1 MSSTPPTPWPLSA
14 ARSTGASNTNLLH
27 AILATQALDE
37 ISTFDDYAHVR
48 RYISTR
54 GRPDL
59 DQTGAGRTIRGL
71 MFWVFPGGKEG
82 PFHETG
88 DGRLK
93 KHGLLVTVE
102 AGSEEEE
109 VVRRVK
115 DGLVDGIIRHEHV
128 GRGGGG
134 IRSSEYTFSTNAS
147 TTSRIEPHADTQ
159 SSKQFPASVAH
170 STGET
175 NFDLLYTILAS
186 VDLDE
191 ISTAEEYT
199 AIRNYVFNQ
208 HQSRSKGKRTQAERG
223 SIFWVYPT
231 GMFGPFHRDESD
243 ETGGGDGQVIRY
255 HGLLLT
261 VEPDVLPEEVV
272 ERVRVGLQDG
282 RIRHE
287 HVGV

>member
-1 MSSTPPTPWPLSA
+1 MSSTPPTPWPLSVA
-14 ARSTGASNTNLLH
+14 CSTGASNTNLLH
-27 AILATQALDE
+27 AILATRALDE

-88 DGRLK
+88 DGKLK

-115 DGLVDGIIRHEHV
+115 DGLVDGVIRHEHV
-128 GRGGGG
+128 GRREGD
-134 IRSSEYTFSTNAS
+134 IASSAPTENAS
-147 TTSRIEPHADTQ
+147 STSRTEPHADTQ

-175 NFDLLYTILAS
+175 NLDLLYTILAS

-199 AIRNYVFNQ
+199 AVRNYVSNQ
-208 HQSRSKGKRTQAERG
+208 NQSRSRGKRTQAERG
-223 SIFWVYPT
+223 LIFWVYPT
-231 GMFGPFHRDESD
+231 GMYGPFHRDESD
-243 ETGGGDGQVIRY
+243 GTGGGDGQVIRY

-272 ERVRVGLQDG
+272 ERVRVGLKDG